1 MKLYELISRMST
13 KQKYEYCNLVYKLA
27 LINRDID
34 EIGACIYYSVIWE
47 GK

>member
-1 MKLYELISRMST
+1 MKFYELISRIST
-13 KQKYEYCNLVYKLA
+13 KQNYEYCNLVYKLA
-27 LINRDID
+27 LKQRDVD